1 MKGGTTLSLIKSLK
15 DFLRQVSAIAN
26 CQGKV
31 GLVRYLKM
39 VSVLTQQV
47 IGKNKIL
54 TTTPRVKRTRSGIPC
69 IIPGYMRRRLMRGDT
84 FIIRLILTIT
94 SLYRDIIY
102 PSKVNTSSITDPFSG
117 DRDQIS
123 RIIKFIPR
131 FIKVF
136 IPSNLVGPSL
146 IAGKLKYFPIS
157 TSSPQT
163 SIRQWDQESE
173 SPLII
178 SSTSLIS
185 LVRSASVMP
194 LKYISYFNELLKVI
208 GPRNP
213 GVFPDFGTILMNT
226 MTYGSKLLIGPLR
239 PKSGVLGK
247 LGLKQEAAGKM
258 RVFAMLD
265 PWTQ

>member
-1 MKGGTTLSLIKSLK
+1 MKGGTTLSLIKSLR
-15 DFLRQVSAIAN
+15 DFLRHVSAIAN
-26 CQGKV
+26 CQGRV
-31 GLVRYLKM
+31 GLVKYLKM
-39 VSVLTQQV
+39 VSVLTQQI

-84 FIIRLILTIT
+84 FIIRLILTIA

-102 PSKVNTSSITDPFSG
+102 PSKVNTNSITDPFTG
-117 DRDQIS
+117 DKDQIS

-163 SIRQWDQESE
+163 SIRQWDQESD

-194 LKYISYFNELLKVI
+194 LNYILYFNELLEVV
-208 GPRNP
+208 GPRYP
-213 GVFPDFGTILMNT
+213 GKIPDFGTILMNM